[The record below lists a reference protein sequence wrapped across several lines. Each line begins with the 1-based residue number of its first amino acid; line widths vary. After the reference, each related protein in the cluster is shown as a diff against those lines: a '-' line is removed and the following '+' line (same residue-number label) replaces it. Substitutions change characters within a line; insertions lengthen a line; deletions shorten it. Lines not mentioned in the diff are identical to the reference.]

1 MTNQSGHQEHR
12 NDIYRARMEYA
23 QRSVGRLAL
32 SKGEGE
38 SEGLGAKLGIPVS
51 KPLTSILSPS
61 RRGEAEDTGREQH

>member
-1 MTNQSGHQEHR
+1 
-12 NDIYRARMEYA
+12 MEYA
-23 QRSVGRLAL
+23 QRSVGRIAL

-61 RRGEAEDTGREQH
+61 RSGEAEDTGREQH